1 MGPRVPSVGAAQ
13 AGGVPNSLNIPAF
26 SHTWT
31 SIVAQWQDEQDRE
44 QMSQRFQ
51 DMKAWLTTNAKK
63 SDLLLPGLF
72 ANDAGA
78 GQNVMA
84 SYGAESLANLK
95 AVSRKYDTAQVFQKL
110 QANGF
115 LVSRA

>member
-1 MGPRVPSVGAAQ
+1 MGSRVPSVGAMQ
-13 AGGVPNSLNIPAF
+13 AGGVSNSINIPAF

-51 DMKAWLTTNAKK
+51 DMKMWLNTNAKK
-63 SDLLLPGLF
+63 SGLLLPGLF

-84 SYGAESLANLK
+84 SYGAESLANLRATSK
-95 AVSRKYDTAQVFQKL
+95 KYDAAQVFQRL

-115 LVSRA
+115 LVSKA